1 MPTTVPS
8 DERRKQLLVL
18 AAEIV
23 ARDGTAALTMER
35 LAEWAEV
42 TKPIVY
48 RHFANRTSLV
58 TAVVE
63 SAWARLDEAVAT
75 ALIGVPEG
83 PDRIRTAFSAAI
95 AHMAQEGPGVRTL
108 LDNAGGDPVVERIR
122 HERAVAQASE
132 WANQFAADFGLSES
146 TATAAAAV
154 LQGALAGAVEHAS
167 RSTDSVEDAQEVFVT
182 TMTATLSTLATQSRR
197 SRRRAR

>member
-1 MPTTVPS
+1 MPTVPS
-8 DERRKQLLVL
+8 SERRVQLLLL
-18 AAEIV
+18 AADIV
-23 ARDGTAALTMER
+23 AREGASALTMER
-35 LAEWAEV
+35 VAARAEV

-48 RHFANRTSLV
+48 RHFANRTALV

-63 SAWARLDEAVAT
+63 SAWERLDEAVAS
-75 ALIGVPEG
+75 ALIGVPDG

-95 AHMAQEGPGVRTL
+95 EHMAQENAGVRTL

-122 HERAVAQASE
+122 QERATAQASE

-154 LQGALAGAVEHAS
+154 LQGALAGAVDHAS
-167 RSTDSVEDAQEVFVT
+167 RSRASVEEAQEVFVT
-182 TMTATLSTLATQSRR
+182 TMSSTLSALATRARR
-197 SRRRAR
+197 SMRRAR